1 MGAGGGTAAVQVD
14 ADVADDML
22 GTWRA
27 VGVKNHIV
35 SRFRTRCLA
44 LSNPPGMLQQALQS
58 FKVAAV
64 NGETILI
71 HQIANVVFC
80 THETFPIVLLEQP
93 LNHLNF
99 DRLSEVCTWLTTL
112 PVYMFHGELTAA
124 LILYA
129 YDKPDLNAVDHAV
142 RMVLNYQA
150 SLEQPLH
157 HQSFVEIVAQVMAQ
171 QPPPELVAFLARD
184 VTH

>member
-1 MGAGGGTAAVQVD
+1 M
-14 ADVADDML
+14 
-22 GTWRA
+22 
-27 VGVKNHIV
+27 
-35 SRFRTRCLA
+35 
-44 LSNPPGMLQQALQS
+44 
-58 FKVAAV
+58 
-64 NGETILI
+64 
-71 HQIANVVFC
+71 
-80 THETFPIVLLEQP
+80 
-93 LNHLNF
+93 NHLNF
-99 DRLSEVCTWLTTL
+99 DRLSEVCAWLTTL

-157 HQSFVEIVAQVMAQ
+157 HQSFVEIVEQVMAQ